1 MKTRQYK
8 YSIGTMI
15 KRLMLI
21 AKPQKKDIVISTL
34 ASIVGNLSHMGMMG
48 FGSALILFSIGR
60 FDAGSKLLWGGLT
73 LLCALLIA
81 IMRFYEGVN
90 SHVAAYNLLAE
101 MRTDLFKALRRLAPA
116 YSIDRPKGDILS
128 VAVADI
134 DVIESFFA
142 HSIGPMFTVIL
153 LPLTSLIVAGSVHML
168 FVAAL
173 LPIYLMISVVIPLLA
188 MKAGRKI
195 GMDYRERVGSLKS
208 NIVESVYG
216 LKDIQIFG
224 YSEERMKGMIG
235 LIDRVNSS
243 SHGLVMH
250 RQLVTSLPG
259 FFISLARILIVFI
272 ALHLGSSNSVDF
284 SRVVILSFVVSA
296 SFSSTQSLISVISK
310 LLETFAAAERYFEIE
325 DEKPMVSEKE
335 DAVNIDSIEEYSL
348 NGVSFSYKADSNTI
362 LDDICLKLEKGDKIG
377 IIGESGEGK
386 STILRLM
393 LRFWDPVSGTICAG
407 EKDIKN
413 VTLSSLRNRIAM
425 VEQST
430 FIYDGTIAENIAYG
444 KPQALKDEIISAA
457 QRAGLHKMI
466 ENLPDGYDT
475 QMGEYGNRLSG
486 GEKQRVGLARILLTD
501 PDMIVMDEPT
511 SNLDV
516 FNEKL
521 LLKTLREEYPDK
533 TVVIVSH
540 RMSTLTDC
548 NTIYKLQEGK
558 LSKVEI

>member
-1 MKTRQYK
+1 
-8 YSIGTMI
+8 
-15 KRLMLI
+15 
-21 AKPQKKDIVISTL
+21 
-34 ASIVGNLSHMGMMG
+34 
-48 FGSALILFSIGR
+48 
-60 FDAGSKLLWGGLT
+60 
-73 LLCALLIA
+73 
-81 IMRFYEGVN
+81 
-90 SHVAAYNLLAE
+90 
-101 MRTDLFKALRRLAPA
+101 
-116 YSIDRPKGDILS
+116 
-128 VAVADI
+128 
-134 DVIESFFA
+134 
-142 HSIGPMFTVIL
+142 
-153 LPLTSLIVAGSVHML
+153 
-168 FVAAL
+168 
-173 LPIYLMISVVIPLLA
+173 
-188 MKAGRKI
+188 
-195 GMDYRERVGSLKS
+195 
-208 NIVESVYG
+208 
-216 LKDIQIFG
+216 
-224 YSEERMKGMIG
+224 
-235 LIDRVNSS
+235 
-243 SHGLVMH
+243 
-250 RQLVTSLPG
+250 
-259 FFISLARILIVFI
+259 
-272 ALHLGSSNSVDF
+272 
-284 SRVVILSFVVSA
+284 
-296 SFSSTQSLISVISK
+296 
-310 LLETFAAAERYFEIE
+310 
-325 DEKPMVSEKE
+325 MVSEKE

-348 NGVSFSYKADSNTI
+348 NGVSFSYKADSNPV

-521 LLKTLREEYPDK
+521 LLKTLREVYPDK